1 MPDKPLIFFL
11 SEKIK
16 SVNRRLLFA
25 MVCYLVLLSLSL
37 YVVLPVQTKE
47 ERYLL
52 GFVLFVFAMLIFRT
66 LLHAAKGDLAHAR
79 SSRYMDHGSLIKA
92 CMSDQELTGF
102 ICMLSACITNHSQ
115 SDTGGCVCAGR
126 QSCIAGYSGIHM
138 TRRAVLRKRRH

>member
-66 LLHAAKGDLAHAR
+66 LLHAAKGDL
-79 SSRYMDHGSLIKA
+79 D
-92 CMSDQELTGF
+92 
-102 ICMLSACITNHSQ
+102 
-115 SDTGGCVCAGR
+115 
-126 QSCIAGYSGIHM
+126 
-138 TRRAVLRKRRH
+138 